1 MALNLLCAGAAKGL
15 VNSLAPQFE
24 AESGVAITG
33 AFGAVGAMREK
44 LAAGEPCDVIVLTA
58 ALIGELERDGRA
70 VPGTSAELGRVH
82 TGIAVRAGDRMPD
95 IHDGV
100 ALREALLAASGI
112 LVPDPERATAGIHF
126 VGVLKRL
133 SIHAEVESRIR
144 AYPNGATAMQAL
156 AQSAERGRIGCTQV
170 SEILY
175 TPGVAL
181 VGVLAPGFE
190 LATVYSAAV
199 SATARDPDACAP
211 VRRTARGRL
220 RRAICAAL
228 PGSRP
233 NPPVVA
239 APRSSAS
246 RRSRAPPRLQ

>member
-15 VNSLAPQFE
+15 VDTLAPRFE
-24 AESGVAITG
+24 AESGVAIAA
-33 AFGAVGAMREK
+33 AFGAVGAIREK

-58 ALIGELERDGRA
+58 ALIGELERDGRV
-70 VPGTSAELGRVH
+70 VPGTSAALGRVH

-133 SIHAEVESRIR
+133 SIHAAVESRIR

-156 AQSAERGRIGCTQV
+156 AQAAERGCIGCTQV

-199 SATARDPDACAP
+199 SATAREPGLA
-211 VRRTARGRL
+211 RRF
-220 RRAICAAL
+220 
-228 PGSRP
+228 
-233 NPPVVA
+233 VVLLA
-239 APRSSAS
+239 GAAS
-246 RRSRAPPRLQ
+246 RAVRSAAGFEA